1 MGIPS
6 CRKLKDR
13 VVAFG
18 PMHFSVFANDE
29 EDNINREMVKY
40 SDNTKL
46 FWLVKN

>member
-1 MGIPS
+1 MSIPL
-6 CRKLKDR
+6 CGQLKDS

-18 PMHFSVFANDE
+18 PMYFSVFANDE